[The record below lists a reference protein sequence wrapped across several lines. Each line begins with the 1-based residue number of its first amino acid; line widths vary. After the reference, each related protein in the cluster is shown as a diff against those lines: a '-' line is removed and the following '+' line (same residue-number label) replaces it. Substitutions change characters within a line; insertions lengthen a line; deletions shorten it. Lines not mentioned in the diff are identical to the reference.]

1 MDFKKFW
8 KESIGGFVLKRIL
21 LAIIIFVALVWLTL
35 IGVDFYTHHGESEI
49 VPDLRGLYVEEADLL
64 LTNHG
69 LYPQVIDSVF
79 VRDKKLGTII
89 EQIPPVNSTV
99 KRNRPIYLIINSR
112 QVRKVP
118 MPDVNDV
125 SYRQADAMLKA
136 IGLSVSSVE
145 YSPSEYKDLVI
156 AVKYRGQNIPAGARV
171 PEGSSLVLVVG
182 SGLGGESSLVPNLKG
197 LALEEAR
204 EEALADSMVIGAI
217 DYDVEPNENENEYII
232 YRQRPA
238 AGRSVPAGTR
248 IDVWLSKDK
257 SMLNKTFEDEEEQVE
272 PEEEFFDNLLINLLD
287 CERRIY

>member
-182 SGLGGESSLVPNLKG
+182 SGLGDESSLVPNLKG

-257 SMLNKTFEDEEEQVE
+257 SMLNKTFEYEEEQVE
-272 PEEEFFDNLLINLLD
+272 PEEEFF
-287 CERRIY
+287 

>member
-8 KESIGGFVLKRIL
+8 KESFGGFVLKRIL

-69 LYPQVIDSVF
+69 LYPQIIDSVF
-79 VRDKKLGTII
+79 VKDKKLGTII
-89 EQIPPVNSTV
+89 EQIPAVNSTV

-156 AVKYRGQNIPAGARV
+156 AVKYRGQNIPAGTRV

-182 SGLGGESSLVPNLKG
+182 SGLGGESSLVPTLKG

-204 EEALADSMVIGAI
+204 EEALAGSMVIGAI

-272 PEEEFFDNLLINLLD
+272 PDEEFF
-287 CERRIY
+287 

>member
-1 MDFKKFW
+1 
-8 KESIGGFVLKRIL
+8 
-21 LAIIIFVALVWLTL
+21 
-35 IGVDFYTHHGESEI
+35 
-49 VPDLRGLYVEEADLL
+49 
-64 LTNHG
+64 

-272 PEEEFFDNLLINLLD
+272 PDEEFF
-287 CERRIY
+287 

>member
-8 KESIGGFVLKRIL
+8 KESFGGFVLKRIL

-79 VRDKKLGTII
+79 VKDKKLGTII
-89 EQIPPVNSTV
+89 EQIPAVNSTV

-156 AVKYRGQNIPAGARV
+156 AVKYRGQNIPAGTRV

-182 SGLGGESSLVPNLKG
+182 SGFGSESSLVPTLKG

-204 EEALADSMVIGAI
+204 EEALAGSMVIGAI

-257 SMLNKTFEDEEEQVE
+257 SMLNKIFEDEEEQVE
-272 PEEEFFDNLLINLLD
+272 TDEEFF
-287 CERRIY
+287 